1 MPAGNGAS
9 SSSSSSSSNHDDA
22 RVTNFKE
29 LVLGLPSVTDS
40 NQLQTALTLAIEYE
54 EYEIAGLIRNQL
66 RTVGAGQR
74 DG

>member
-1 MPAGNGAS
+1 M
-9 SSSSSSSSNHDDA
+9 
-22 RVTNFKE
+22 TNFKE